1 MTEHETDYTVQEV
14 SFRAEGDVVLRGNL
28 YIPSHGMGPFPA
40 LTMSVGYGGVK
51 EHGTLPY
58 AEAFASAGFVV
69 LLHDHRGFGRSEGLP
84 RQDINP
90 WRQIDDWRRAV
101 TYLQTREEVDSERIG
116 LWGSSYS
123 GGHAIVM
130 GATDPR
136 VKVVVSQVPTISG
149 YQQGLRRVPAGASVK
164 LEESFA
170 ADELAQLRGEEL
182 HRIALVSDGSIP
194 AAYTDPDAV
203 AFYLQPLPD
212 GAWENNVTIRSTRA
226 ARAYEPGVFITRV
239 SPTPLMMVVADNDT
253 VTPTDLAL
261 KAYQEALPPK
271 ELVLFPGGHFDGYLD
286 QFNTTSS
293 AALRWFKEHLS
304 KEG

>member
-1 MTEHETDYTVQEV
+1 MTENHKDFTIQEV
-14 SFRAEGDVVLRGNL
+14 AFRADGDLELRGNL
-28 YIPSHGMGPFPA
+28 YIPSAGEGPYPA

-51 EHGTLPY
+51 EHGTVPY
-58 AEAFASAGFVV
+58 AEAFVKAGFVV
-69 LLHDHRGFGRSEGLP
+69 LLHDHRGFGRSDGEP

-101 TYLQTREEVDSERIG
+101 TYLQTRDEVDPARIG

-136 VKVVVSQVPTISG
+136 IKAVVAQVPTISG
-149 YQQGLRRVPAGASVK
+149 YQQGLRRVPAAALAK

-170 ADELAQLRGEEL
+170 ADELAQLKGEEP
-182 HRIALVSDGSIP
+182 HRIALVSDGSTP
-194 AAYTDPDAV
+194 AAYTDPEAV
-203 AFYLQPLPD
+203 SFYLQPLPD

-226 ARAYEPGVFITRV
+226 ARAYEPGIFITRV
-239 SPTPLMMVVADNDT
+239 SPTPLMMVVGDNDT

-261 KAYQEALPPK
+261 EAYQQALPPK
-271 ELVLFPGGHFDGYLD
+271 ELVLFPGGHFDGYLS
-286 QFNTTSS
+286 QFHTTSS
-293 AALRWFKEHLS
+293 AALRWFQEHLARN
-304 KEG
+304 E